1 MDESQLLALKP
12 ELDRFLDR
20 FAPLFGRD
28 ENRTHARRF
37 VQGLLHGGER
47 RNTENIAQALDGGP
61 VRSLQAFI
69 TTGAW
74 PDGPILQEMRRG
86 VLEVLADDDA
96 VWNSDETG
104 FPKKGTRSVGVKR
117 QYSGTLGR
125 TDNCQVAVFANYSSA
140 RGHTFMDR
148 RLFLPEEW
156 AADGDRREAAGVPP
170 GVIFRTK
177 PQLALEMV
185 ADAVARGVPFRW
197 VGGDGVYGDSPGFVQ
212 GVRLLGK
219 WYVLDS
225 SADARVWTTEPRVIP
240 PEERPKPKRG
250 RPCTQP
256 LVVGEARR
264 VDEVVAALPASS
276 WRRLT
281 VAEGSQ
287 GPRVYEYAEVWVWFS
302 EEGLPGPRERLLVR
316 RSLGQEPELKYH
328 RSNAPEEVRLLK
340 LAQVRATRWTIE
352 EDIKSGKGQCGL
364 DEYETR
370 GWSGWHHHTALSMLA
385 LAFLV
390 LQRRRLGEKRAGDDR
405 ARGAGPAG
413 PPAGGARLGRGRDPR
428 VVGLAAGAESACRSQ
443 PSQAPSGC
451 VATTA
456 STLAKARPCG
466 CNTRALTR

>member
-20 FAPLFGRD
+20 FAPFFGRD
-28 ENRTHARRF
+28 ENRAHAGRF
-37 VQGLLHGGER
+37 VQGLLRGGER
-47 RNTENIAQALDGGP
+47 RNAENIAQAMGGGP

-69 TTGAW
+69 TTGDWQGAAV
-74 PDGPILQEMRRG
+74 LQEVRRSI
-86 VLEVLADDDA
+86 LEELADDDA

-140 RGHTFMDR
+140 KGHAFMDR

-156 AADGDRREAAGVPP
+156 AADRDRREGAGVPP

-185 ADAVARGVPFRW
+185 AAAAADGVPFRW
-197 VGGDGVYGDSPGFVQ
+197 VGGDGVYGDSPAFVQ
-212 GVRLLGK
+212 GVRLLGR

-225 SADARVWTTEPRVIP
+225 SADARVWTTEPRVVP
-240 PEERPKPKRG
+240 PEERPRPKRG

-256 LVVGEARR
+256 LVVGEAKR
-264 VDEVVAALPASS
+264 VDEVVDALPASA

-287 GPRVYEYAEVWVWFS
+287 GPRVYEYAEVWAWFS
-302 EEGLPGPRERLLVR
+302 EEGLPGPRERLLAR

-328 RSNAPEEVRLLK
+328 RSNAPAEVPLLK

-405 ARGAGPAG
+405 PRGAGPAG
-413 PPAGGARLGRGRDPR
+413 APAGGARLGRGRDPQ
-428 VVGLAAGAESACRSQ
+428 VVGLAPGKESPSGGR
-443 PSQAPSGC
+443 PSQAAPRP
-451 VATTA
+451 ATAT
-456 STLAKARPCG
+456 SAK
-466 CNTRALTR
+466 

>member
-1 MDESQLLALKP
+1 MDAAQLRALKP
-12 ELDRFLDR
+12 ELDRFLDH

-28 ENRTHARRF
+28 ENQAHARRF
-37 VQGLLHGGER
+37 VQGLLHRGER
-47 RNTENIAQALDGGP
+47 RNAENIAQAINGGP

-69 TTGAW
+69 SSGVW
-74 PDGPILQEMRRG
+74 PDGEILKALRG
-86 VLEVLADDDA
+86 SVLEVLADEEA

-104 FPKKGTRSVGVKR
+104 FPKKGTKSVGVKR

-125 TDNCQVAVFANYSSA
+125 TDNCQVAVFANYCSTK
-140 RGHTFMDR
+140 GHTFMDR

-156 AADGDRREAAGVPP
+156 AEDRSRRAEAGVPP

-185 ADAVARGVPFRW
+185 ENAVAERVPFRW
-197 VGGDGVYGDSPGFVQ
+197 VGGDSIYGDSPTFVQ
-212 GVRLLGK
+212 GVRQLAK

-225 SADARVWTTEPRVIP
+225 SADARVWMTEPQVIP
-240 PEERPKPKRG
+240 PEDRPKPKRG

-256 LVVGEARR
+256 LVVGESRR
-264 VDEVVAALPASS
+264 VDEVVAGLPASA

-328 RSNAPEEVRLLK
+328 RSNAPAEVPLLK
-340 LAQVRATRWTIE
+340 LAEVRSTRWTIE
-352 EDIKSGKGQCGL
+352 EDIKSAKGECGL

-370 GWSGWHHHTALSMLA
+370 GWVGWHHHTTLSLLA

-390 LQRRRLGEKRAGDDR
+390 LQRVRLGEKRAADER
-405 ARGAGPAG
+405 ARGARPAG
-413 PPAGGARLGRGRDPR
+413 PSAGGAGVGRRRDPA
-428 VVGLAAGAESACRSQ
+428 VVRLAAGAEPTCGGQ
-443 PSQAPSGC
+443 PSQAAVSR
-451 VATTA
+451 AQA
-456 STLAKARPCG
+456 ARP
-466 CNTRALTR
+466 T